1 MRPRPLAL
9 AAALLLGTAPVLAA
23 PALASPAPT
32 PSVQAGTVSNPPGVH
47 ILNGDSRAARH
58 VDCPAGWVCLY
69 DGVHFDHAAVALLP
83 GTELTDTERLE
94 VPDGSRFTGAE
105 GISAW
110 VNNSPVAY
118 CWYPGK
124 DYAGTAT
131 AMAPATV
138 ADPPKRLQS
147 AFMPPSSLA
156 VSVRRIN
163 RWSASVSAI
172 CPAAARV
179 RTSTTV

>member
-9 AAALLLGTAPVLAA
+9 AAALLLGAAPALAT

-32 PSVQAGTVSNPPGVH
+32 PPVRTTGVSNPPGVH
-47 ILNGDSRAARH
+47 VLNGDSRAARH

-69 DGVHFDHAAVALLP
+69 DGVHYDHAAVALLP

-94 VPDGSRFTGAE
+94 LPDGSRFTGAE

-131 AMAPATV
+131 AMAPA
-138 ADPPKRLQS
+138 ASGNAYNDALK
-147 AFMPPSSLA
+147 SL
-156 VSVRRIN
+156 RP
-163 RWSASVSAI
+163 
-172 CPAAARV
+172 C
-179 RTSTTV
+179 